1 MSRKSKRVVLWSV
14 AAVVAVVLAGVV
26 SVEVAVR
33 QKCVPSVATVR
44 IPSNATYAAL
54 LDSLRSGG
62 VERVGVVDFW
72 GRVRR
77 LDSSFKG
84 GNYRFGTD
92 ATPRSL
98 VGRLRSGDQTPVRI
112 TFNNVGSLGL
122 LASRLSTQ
130 IEADSATIAAHLL
143 APETAENYGF
153 STETFLSMF
162 IPDTYEVWWT
172 LSPKALTDRMKTEYD
187 RFWNSP
193 DRAERLKELKLTA
206 TEVYTLASIVYQETT
221 LADEMPRIAG
231 VYMNRLHRGI
241 PLQACPTVKFALGEP
256 GLRRVLYKHTRI
268 DSPYNTYIN
277 RGLPPG
283 PIAMPSK
290 AAIEAVLNY
299 EHNDYLYFCAADD
312 FSGRNLFAKTLAE
325 HNRNARRYAA
335 ALNSAG
341 IR

>member
-1 MSRKSKRVVLWSV
+1 MERGSALSPWC
-14 AAVVAVVLAGVV
+14 LAGVV

-33 QKCVPSVATVR
+33 QKCFPSVATVR

-187 RFWNSP
+187 RFLELP
-193 DRAERLKELKLTA
+193 RPRRKAQRAETYGNGGLHPCVDCISGDHPGRRDAAHCRSIYEPSTPWHSAPSLPNG
-206 TEVYTLASIVYQETT
+206 EVCF
-221 LADEMPRIAG
+221 G
-231 VYMNRLHRGI
+231 
-241 PLQACPTVKFALGEP
+241 
-256 GLRRVLYKHTRI
+256 
-268 DSPYNTYIN
+268 
-277 RGLPPG
+277 
-283 PIAMPSK
+283 
-290 AAIEAVLNY
+290 
-299 EHNDYLYFCAADD
+299 
-312 FSGRNLFAKTLAE
+312 
-325 HNRNARRYAA
+325 
-335 ALNSAG
+335 
-341 IR
+341 